1 MFIINNIMWQI
12 VFVPSDSNKL
22 MRSDGSI
29 SLAVTDFNDKTVYV
43 SDDVKNGYLRKVMAH
58 ELCHCFCFSY
68 NIYMP
73 IQQEE
78 YLADWISLYGAEKF
92 SKIDKKREYLLEQ
105 LNSKKIKKQYL
116 RCKGCWLGFK
126 QREME
131 STNNI

>member
-12 VFVPSDSNKL
+12 VFVPSNSNKL

-43 SDDVKNGYLRKVMAH
+43 SDNVNNGYLRKIMAH

-78 YLADWISLYGAEKF
+78 YLADWISLYGADL
-92 SKIDKKREYLLEQ
+92 IYLLDD
-105 LNSKKIKKQYL
+105 LMITLTRSVA
-116 RCKGCWLGFK
+116 
-126 QREME
+126 
-131 STNNI
+131 